1 MLCQSCRR
9 FSQQLNLSEKA
20 DVVLHETVSSLLD
33 GSRLACHLC
42 RMITAHLGEFLQT
55 IEPRNMSVMAKT
67 VGDNL
72 QFLVSLDAKS
82 SDESDTKKS
91 LESGEESSTSL
102 RFGIHSPKLPG

>member
-1 MLCQSCRR
+1 M
-9 FSQQLNLSEKA
+9 
-20 DVVLHETVSSLLD
+20 VLHETVSSLLD